1 MPTPPLPHGLPAPDP
16 HALAHSHRLVDHIRA
31 EIAAAGGWIS
41 FARYMELALYAPGLG
56 YYAAG
61 AAKLGPAGDF
71 VTAPELTPLFGRT
84 LARTAAA
91 VLEATGGDVLELG
104 AGSGRLARDLLGE
117 LTRLERPPGRYFILE
132 VSPDLRE
139 RQRATLAEAGLA
151 DRVEWLD
158 TLPDSFTGLV
168 LGNEVLDALPAHLL
182 HWTAAGVMERG
193 VVWASSPSR
202 PSTAGFGGGETG
214 SPNSRLRPP
223 QAGEVPNY
231 LAWADRPLPG
241 GALAELAGNLPV
253 TGDYLSEACPAAA
266 ALVASLGARL
276 ARGALLFLDYGF
288 PRAEYYHPQR
298 AMGTV
303 RVHYRHHSLDDPF
316 FLPGLADITA
326 HVDFSLVARA
336 GEAAGLELLGYLGQA
351 QFLLDAGLLDLMLE
365 LEPMT
370 PAYLREASAV
380 QKLVQP
386 SEMGELFKAMVL
398 GRGLESGLPGFRKG
412 DRRGA
417 L

>member
-1 MPTPPLPHGLPAPDP
+1 MPDAA
-16 HALAHSHRLVDHIRA
+16 ALAHSRRLMEHIRQ
-31 EIAAAGGWIS
+31 EIGASGGWIS

-56 YYAAG
+56 YYAVG
-61 AAKLGPAGDF
+61 TAKFGVAGDF
-71 VTAPELTPLFGRT
+71 VTAPEMTPLFGRA

-91 VLEATGGDVLELG
+91 VLTETSGDVLELG

-117 LTRLERPPGRYFILE
+117 LIRLGRAPDRYRILE
-132 VSPDLRE
+132 VSPDLRH

-158 TLPDSFTGLV
+158 MLPGRITGLV

-182 HWTAAGVMERG
+182 HWTEAGVLERG
-193 VVWASSPSR
+193 VVWED
-202 PSTAGFGGGETG
+202 ST
-214 SPNSRLRPP
+214 SQPPP
-223 QAGEVPNY
+223 QAGEVSHH
-231 LAWADRPLPG
+231 LAWADRPLAARP
-241 GALAELAGNLPV
+241 LAGLAAGLPV
-253 TGDYLSEACPAAA
+253 AGDYLSEVCPAASG
-266 ALVASLGARL
+266 LVSSLAERL
-276 ARGALLFLDYGF
+276 DRGALLLVDYGF

-298 AMGTV
+298 HMGTL

-326 HVDFSLVARA
+326 HVDFSAVADA
-336 GEAAGLELLGYLGQA
+336 GTAAGLELLGYASQA

-365 LEPMT
+365 MQPMT
-370 PAYLREASAV
+370 PAYLRAAAAV

-386 SEMGELFKAMVL
+386 SEMGELFKAIAL
-398 GRGLESGLPGFRKG
+398 GRGLDGELPGFRKG